1 MNEIKVDID
10 GVQTVHNAP
19 ECFDELTREQLLAVC
34 AAVGGTLSESAFYS
48 ALSGIPEETWREI
61 PFGKRYFLMRLF
73 DFAFEKEPKFS
84 RQLLPWIE
92 ADGVRLIGY
101 QPSFSN
107 TTWEE
112 FIYADGYMLAGRFR
126 EAAAVLYRPQRGGY
140 TGETD
145 RRVPFTI
152 YGADTRM
159 KMLATLPEEQLTAF
173 VLCYKTLRRRNLEEK
188 YPNVFAR
195 APKRRKTSPNEP
207 ELSFSWV
214 AVHRDLM
221 GDRFY
226 DESKFYASNV
236 HVILGRLDKVIREGR
251 SAR

>member
-34 AAVGGTLSESAFYS
+34 SALGGTLSETAFYS
-48 ALSGIPEETWREI
+48 ALSGIPEETWQEI

-73 DFAFEKEPKFS
+73 DFAFEKKPDMTK
-84 RQLLPWIE
+84 QLLPWIE

-101 QPSFSN
+101 QPTFSN

-112 FIYADGYMLAGRFR
+112 FIYADGYMLAGRCR
-126 EAAAVLYRPQRGGY
+126 EAAAVLYRPQREDY
-140 TGETD
+140 NGETD

-159 KMLATLPEEQLTAF
+159 KTLAKLPEDQLTVFA
-173 VLCYKTLRRRNLEEK
+173 LCYKTLRRRNLEEK

>member
-1 MNEIKVDID
+1 MNEIRIDID
-10 GVQTVHNAP
+10 GVQTVRKVP
-19 ECFDELTREQLLAVC
+19 ESYDELTRDQQLAVC
-34 AAVGGTLSESAFYS
+34 AASDCGTSETAFYS
-48 ALSGIPEETWREI
+48 ALSGIGEETWEAV
-61 PFGKRYFLMRLF
+61 PPEKRHFLKRLF
-73 DFAFEKEPKFS
+73 DFVFVKEPAFS
-84 RQLLPWIE
+84 KQLLPFLE
-92 ADGVRLIGY
+92 ADGVRFIGY

-112 FIYADGYMLAGRFR
+112 FIYADGYMLSGRFR
-126 EAAAVLYRPQRGGY
+126 EAAAVLYRPQRDGY

-145 RRVPFTI
+145 RRIPFTI
-152 YGADTRM
+152 YGTDTRM
-159 KMLATLPEEQLTAF
+159 KSFAHLSEDQLTAF
-173 VLCYKTLRRRNLEEK
+173 VLCYRTLRKRNLEAK

-195 APKRRKTSPNEP
+195 APKRPKTSPNDQP
-207 ELSFSWV
+207 SAFSWV

-251 SAR
+251 R

>member
-1 MNEIKVDID
+1 MNRIKVEID
-10 GVQTVHNAP
+10 KEGTEYTVP
-19 ECFDELTREQLLAVC
+19 DRYDELTREQLLAVC
-34 AAVGGTLSESAFYS
+34 AALDGRMPEPAFYS
-48 ALSGIPEETWREI
+48 AMTGIPEETWQEI

-73 DFAFEKEPKFS
+73 DFVFERQPDMT

-101 QPSFSN
+101 QPTFSN

-112 FIYADGYMLAGRFR
+112 FIYADGYMLAGRCR
-126 EAAAVLYRPQRGGY
+126 EAAAVLYRPQREDY
-140 TGETD
+140 DGETD

-152 YGADTRM
+152 YGTDTRL
-159 KMLATLPEEQLTAF
+159 KTLARLSDDQLAAF
-173 VLCYKTLRRRNLEEK
+173 VLCYTCLRRRFLEQR

-195 APKRRKTSPNEP
+195 SPKRPKTSPSDQP
-207 ELSFSWV
+207 PAFSWV

-236 HVILGRLDKVIREGR
+236 HVILGRLDKVIRDGNKR
-251 SAR
+251 

>member
-1 MNEIKVDID
+1 MNEIRIDID
-10 GVQTVHNAP
+10 GVQTVRKVP
-19 ECFDELTREQLLAVC
+19 ESYDELTRDQLLAVC
-34 AAVGGTLSESAFYS
+34 AASDCGTSETAFYS
-48 ALSGIPEETWREI
+48 ALSGIGEETWEAV
-61 PFGKRYFLMRLF
+61 PPEKRHFLKRLF
-73 DFAFEKEPKFS
+73 DFAFEKQPDMTK
-84 RQLLPWIE
+84 QLLPWIE

-101 QPSFSN
+101 QPTFSN

-159 KMLATLPEEQLTAF
+159 KMLAALPEDQLTAF

-195 APKRRKTSPNEP
+195 APKRPKISPNDQP
-207 ELSFSWV
+207 PAFSWV
-214 AVHRDLM
+214 AIHRDLM

-251 SAR
+251 R

>member
-34 AAVGGTLSESAFYS
+34 AATGGTLSESAFYS
-48 ALSGIPEETWREI
+48 ALSGIPEETWEEI

-84 RQLLPWIE
+84 RQLLPWME

-126 EAAAVLYRPQRGGY
+126 EAAAVLYRPQREDY

-159 KMLATLPEEQLTAF
+159 RLMNLLSDDQLEAF
-173 VLCYKTLRRRNLEEK
+173 VLCYTSLRRRNLEAR

-195 APKRRKTSPNEP
+195 SPKRPKTSPSDQP
-207 ELSFSWV
+207 PVFSWV

-236 HVILGRLDKVIREGR
+236 HVILGRLDKVIREGGR
-251 SAR
+251 K

>member
-1 MNEIKVDID
+1 MNRIKVEID
-10 GVQTVHNAP
+10 DKGTEYTVP
-19 ECFDELTREQLLAVC
+19 DRFDELTRGQLLAVC
-34 AAVGGTLSESAFYS
+34 AVTGGRMSESAFYS
-48 ALSGIPEETWREI
+48 AMTGIPEETWQEI

-73 DFAFEKEPKFS
+73 DFAFEKHPDMTK
-84 RQLLPWIE
+84 QLLPWIE

-101 QPSFSN
+101 QPTFSN

-112 FIYADGYMLAGRFR
+112 FIYADGYMLAGRYK
-126 EAAAVLYRPQRGGY
+126 EAAVVLYRPQRGDY
-140 TGETD
+140 NGETD

-159 KMLATLPEEQLTAF
+159 KMMATLPEDQLTAF

-195 APKRRKTSPNEP
+195 APKRPKISPNDQP
-207 ELSFSWV
+207 PAFSWV

-251 SAR
+251 R

>member
-1 MNEIKVDID
+1 MNRIKVEID
-10 GVQTVHNAP
+10 DKGTEYTVP
-19 ECFDELTREQLLAVC
+19 DRYDELTREQLLAVC
-34 AAVGGTLSESAFYS
+34 AVLDGRMSEPAFYS
-48 ALSGIPEETWREI
+48 AMTGIPEETWQEI

-73 DFAFEKEPKFS
+73 DFAFEKKPDMTK
-84 RQLLPWIE
+84 QLLPWIE

-159 KMLATLPEEQLTAF
+159 KTLATLPEEQLTAF

-195 APKRRKTSPNEP
+195 APKRPKISPNDQSP
-207 ELSFSWV
+207 AFSWV

-236 HVILGRLDKVIREGR
+236 HVILGRLDKVIREGGR
-251 SAR
+251 K

>member
-19 ECFDELTREQLLAVC
+19 ENFDELTREQLLAVC
-34 AAVGGTLSESAFYS
+34 AATGGTLSETAFYS
-48 ALSGIPEETWREI
+48 ALLGIPEETWEEI

-73 DFAFEKEPKFS
+73 DFAFEKQPDMTK
-84 RQLLPWIE
+84 QLLPWIE

-101 QPSFSN
+101 QPTFSN

-112 FIYADGYMLAGRFR
+112 FIYADGYMLAGRYR
-126 EAAAVLYRPQRGGY
+126 EAAAVLYRPQREDY
-140 TGETD
+140 NGETD

-152 YGADTRM
+152 YGTDTRL
-159 KMLATLPEEQLTAF
+159 KTFVNLSEDQLAAF
-173 VLCYKTLRRRNLEEK
+173 VLCYTSLRRRFLEQR

-195 APKRRKTSPNEP
+195 SPKRPKTSPNDRP
-207 ELSFSWV
+207 PAFSWV

-236 HVILGRLDKVIREGR
+236 HVILNRLDKVIREGSR
-251 SAR
+251 R

>member
-1 MNEIKVDID
+1 MNRIKVEID
-10 GVQTVHNAP
+10 DKGTEYTVP

-34 AAVGGTLSESAFYS
+34 SALGGTLSETAFYS
-48 ALSGIPEETWREI
+48 ALSGIPEETWQEI

-73 DFAFEKEPKFS
+73 DFAFEKKPDMTK
-84 RQLLPWIE
+84 QLLPWIE

-159 KMLATLPEEQLTAF
+159 KTLATLPEEQLTAF
-173 VLCYKTLRRRNLEEK
+173 VLCYKTLRRRNREEK

-195 APKRRKTSPNEP
+195 APKRPKISPNDQSP
-207 ELSFSWV
+207 AFSWV

-236 HVILGRLDKVIREGR
+236 HVILGRLDKVIREGGR
-251 SAR
+251 K